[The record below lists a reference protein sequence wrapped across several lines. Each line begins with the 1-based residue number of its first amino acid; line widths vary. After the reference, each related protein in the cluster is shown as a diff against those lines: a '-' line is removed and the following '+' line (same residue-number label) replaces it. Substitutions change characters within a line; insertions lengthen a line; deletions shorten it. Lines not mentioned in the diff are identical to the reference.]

1 MTYSRQWLY
10 SRVVFEID
18 TNIHINLFVM
28 SKNECKISNLPF
40 DIGGFQKA
48 ALRFLYLNWN
58 ETRLIS
64 PWIVQA
70 GLNNLL

>member
-1 MTYSRQWLY
+1 
-10 SRVVFEID
+10 
-18 TNIHINLFVM
+18 M

-40 DIGGFQKA
+40 DTGGFQKA
-48 ALRFLYLNWN
+48 TLRFLYLNWN

-70 GLNNLL
+70 GLKNLL